1 MFTIFAGL
9 NLKIAAM
16 TGKKYKIGLVGVG
29 RMGERWAKIISDSP
43 MAELSLVVDPNKEV
57 GEKIAKLYGATYLK
71 EFPPKNLDV
80 DAFFIVTPHAYLY
93 QNARHALR
101 FNKPVF
107 IEKPGARNAA
117 ELKKLIALAKKK
129 RQPLMIGFNYRFF
142 EAIIKSKKVIDA
154 KTLGEILF
162 VRLRHGHQGRIG
174 YEKEWRMDKK
184 IAGGG
189 VLMDQG
195 VHLVDLILWFMPGNI
210 KKLSAVSQNL
220 FYKSNVEEQASI
232 IFKNVKGQTA
242 SMSVGITEWR
252 PIFSLEIIGEKGYAR
267 VEGLG
272 RKYGG
277 KEILTIGVKD
287 KDDNFAEETTECN
300 PEPGNALEAL
310 FGEFI
315 KAIETGK
322 MSGPTGEE
330 ALQVLQIVEKT
341 YKILDKK

>member
-1 MFTIFAGL
+1 MFIIFGGL
-9 NLKIAAM
+9 NQKIAVM
-16 TGKKYKIGLVGVG
+16 TGKKYKIGLIGAG
-29 RMGERWAKIISDSP
+29 RMGERWAKIISGSLI
-43 MAELSLVVDPNKEV
+43 AELSLVVDLNKEV
-57 GEKIAKLYGATYLK
+57 GEKIALQTDAIYLS
-71 EFPPKNLDV
+71 EFPKKNVSV
-80 DAFFIVTPHAYLY
+80 DAFFVVTPHAYLY
-93 QNARHALR
+93 QNARRALLL
-101 FNKPVF
+101 NKPVF
-107 IEKPGARNAA
+107 IEKPGARNAT
-117 ELKKLIALAKKK
+117 EMRKLIVLAKK
-129 RQPLMIGFNYRFF
+129 RCLPLMVGFNYRFF
-142 EAIIKSKKVIDA
+142 DAIQRAKKAVEENKIG
-154 KTLGEILF
+154 KILF
-162 VRLRHGHQGRIG
+162 MRLRHGHQGRVG

-341 YKILDKK
+341 YKILE